1 MTRNCIGIFGILFFE
16 FDANDF
22 SDQSSQSPPQ
32 SCHLGPV
39 KTAVM
44 MRDVS
49 PPRCLISVWPAMV
62 LLCLHLASTSGLQ
75 TIDFRRQGELFF
87 SSGVRVNYE
96 ECEHSFY
103 DEVYEYEDYYQGIEN
118 LNCNIHCCIMKESR
132 GAGFP
137 QVSM

>member
-1 MTRNCIGIFGILFFE
+1 
-16 FDANDF
+16 
-22 SDQSSQSPPQ
+22 
-32 SCHLGPV
+32 
-39 KTAVM
+39 M

-49 PPRCLISVWPAMV
+49 PPRCVISVWPALV
-62 LLCLHLASTSGLQ
+62 LLCLHLAPTSGLR

-118 LNCNIHCCIMKESR
+118 LNCNIHCCTMKESR

>member
-22 SDQSSQSPPQ
+22 SDQSSQS
-32 SCHLGPV
+32 CHLKPV

-49 PPRCLISVWPAMV
+49 PPRCVISVLPALV
-62 LLCLHLASTSGLQ
+62 LLCLHLAPTSGLQ

-137 QVSM
+137 QVLM